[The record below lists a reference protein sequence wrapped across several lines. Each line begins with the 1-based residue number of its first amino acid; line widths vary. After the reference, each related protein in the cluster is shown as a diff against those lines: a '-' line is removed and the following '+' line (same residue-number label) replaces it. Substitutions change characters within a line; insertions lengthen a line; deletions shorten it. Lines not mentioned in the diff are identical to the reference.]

1 MTNHLALS
9 LAWRNLWRNPRRTV
23 LTAGAIAFAV
33 FLLSLVMAIKAGQY
47 GSMIENAAQ
56 LTTGHIQIQ
65 HKEYLADP
73 RLRFVVGDAA
83 RLQRSIA
90 AQPNVVAVFPRAQTY
105 ALVSVDER
113 SIGAMISAVDPAAEQ
128 RWTTLPSFVRK
139 GRYLSG
145 SHATEA
151 VLGAALARNLGI
163 KLGAEVV
170 ILGSGKNE
178 GVAALVVTVVGLVE
192 TGILELDRNLVQIPI
207 DVFRPAF
214 ELDDEANS
222 LVVITRDI
230 TTASETAQSLAKLS
244 PQLAFRAWPEL
255 LPDLV
260 QSIELNRIS
269 SVIFLSL
276 VAFMVTFSIVNTFIM
291 TVFERTREF
300 GMLLA
305 IGTRAGQVQRTLQ
318 VEALLLCLLGAA
330 AGALLGFTLIFV
342 LSRVG
347 IPLPVSADELFKRFH
362 MPLRI
367 YPRFLWVQLWAP
379 MLGMLIAT
387 QIAAFVPGLR
397 LRRLQPVE
405 ALRAI

>member
-151 VLGAALARNLGI
+151 VLGAALAHNLGI

-318 VEALLLCLLGAA
+318 LEALLLCLLSAA
-330 AGALLGFTLIFV
+330 AGALLAAGV
-342 LSRVG
+342 
-347 IPLPVSADELFKRFH
+347 PADR
-362 MPLRI
+362 
-367 YPRFLWVQLWAP
+367 
-379 MLGMLIAT
+379 
-387 QIAAFVPGLR
+387 AA
-397 LRRLQPVE
+397 
-405 ALRAI
+405 